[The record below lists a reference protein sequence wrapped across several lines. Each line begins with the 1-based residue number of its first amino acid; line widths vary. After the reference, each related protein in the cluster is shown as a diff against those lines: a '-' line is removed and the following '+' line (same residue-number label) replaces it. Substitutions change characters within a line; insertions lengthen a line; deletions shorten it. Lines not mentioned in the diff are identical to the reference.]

1 VAQEDPGLDLVV
13 QEAKE
18 LEDQD
23 QEGKGLKDQAEK
35 DLEVPL
41 EEKDPEV
48 PQEEKDLEVPQEEK
62 EGRQDHQQ
70 DVHHLSL
77 INLML
82 LLGKR
87 NISANLQ
94 LYSKEIMLI
103 QRSQKESAVG

>member
-1 VAQEDPGLDLVV
+1 VAQEDQGLDLVA
-13 QEAKE
+13 QEEKE

-23 QEGKGLKDQAEK
+23 QEGKGLKDQVDR
-35 DLEVPL
+35 DLAWV
-41 EEKDPEV
+41 
-48 PQEEKDLEVPQEEK
+48 EEKDLEVPQEEK
-62 EGRQDHQQ
+62 EERQDHQQ

>member
-1 VAQEDPGLDLVV
+1 VAQEDQGLDLVV

-23 QEGKGLKDQAEK
+23 QEGKEGLKDQVDQDLAWVEEK
-35 DLEVPL
+35 DLEVPR
-41 EEKDPEV
+41 
-48 PQEEKDLEVPQEEK
+48 EEKDLEVPQEEK
-62 EGRQDHQQ
+62 EERQDHQQ